1 MPVNE
6 GDQYDEEKYD
16 SESQG
21 SDLDGFIVSE
31 KEESEESEEEYNDR
45 IRDLTSTLKPNE
57 TLSQKVLK
65 AHISVLVSALGGPDH
80 ASSVS
85 PPPYKLG
92 HDALACLKDIK
103 RWVKS
108 VDERSKCFDVALAC
122 FDSGLVVND
131 LLVILC
137 QWDKSSSKSLLR
149 NEKMIE
155 RIKLS
160 CLELLVLLTW
170 PIDFSP
176 DLSEK
181 QRLQFTNVR
190 KSQLVYKKHI
200 LAYNGGQTLKS
211 AIRLALPTISKH
223 KMDRE
228 PRDNAI
234 LRLVLFLLRNVINIE
249 PVNLSVSSKVRKQLL
264 ESDNL
269 PQSITYDDI
278 SLNAVISCFHN
289 NKVFTF
295 LLTMCNAIGSE
306 FDKETFTQSCLECIY
321 LLVRKVNPL
330 HLLGKAPSKQ
340 LNNTQDTSM
349 PSNPPNAAS
358 MQLGELLK
366 EEDKRKKKQV
376 QNISTRH
383 GKFGSLLSIR
393 DSKSS
398 YVISGQ
404 EALLDTSLSLAKLDK
419 TKKWNNRTTFKY
431 DSDEYIN
438 SSYEFLNMKTTSYFK
453 DFVEQLLVSGGF
465 NTLLECSSWIFAG
478 AQDLEYIDPYEKA
491 CYFVTIAWF
500 FSFKRERNQYY
511 QRQAATPPA
520 NEDSLDY
527 GSVGVGLSEVN
538 FILIVSYFRTSIAAR
553 NWSAVHAA
561 MVCFR
566 ELLLISHS
574 IFTAAKPTSVTHE
587 RSDELNSNQDNVDRE
602 LAEGIIRKLFTF
614 NDFLNKLVQ
623 LPQTAS
629 KHSQDYLRV
638 CISTVHI
645 LLKCFECFANED
657 IKLYVQT
664 KRKVNKKMKSSL
676 DKTVEDSMRDIIDAS
691 DEEYE
696 DQRIKE
702 VSKERRLDFQATEL
716 RFFHTSVV
724 SSYIDFLSRYEDLTY
739 EEIKMCL
746 SYFHRLFV
754 GRKDLTGLFRL
765 DFIQV
770 LHSLRNFLPRQT
782 SIRNHVEE
790 FIYYFMKKFKNAFLR
805 FPNPIEI
812 LFPRLESVEFK
823 SFLGTGDINTAIE
836 KESKKSQPRLA
847 KPLEFIRESFNID
860 EKIKIL
866 VTALYQSEKGT
877 FASWLQTEIER
888 IANELSLY
896 GDSREELI
904 STSVYELQAPPL
916 TFKMIINNSYCRLLL
931 QSLGFELPYSMEEKC
946 ELNPLTSTEHLH
958 EVSALLSKWINNQP
972 VVFEDNKDA
981 AFYLRV
987 KEYDIGEYA
996 LYDENDESIAFSTE
1010 PNTNGTRHNVNEL
1023 DKLDELEAALSR
1035 NETSQG
1041 TGDLEKGVAR
1051 RKRRAPK
1058 SRRQKPDKPSSSKEV
1073 KRSRRPPK
1081 SFNILSDDEENE
1093 APVKSAE
1100 YVHDSDENSDEERLN
1115 AFFEREEKLRKLLAS
1130 SGGIISHEQL
1140 EQFKLAWLKINE
1152 VSNPTEISATSK
1164 GIDEI
1169 VTSMMNNNR
1178 NGPTQRERT
1187 TSTSPEVTNDENIRQ
1202 YTPETDAE
1210 MELEKIRNSRSPND
1224 SPEANDL
1231 SDSSDNDGSD
1241 NQPASLHGRVKQR
1254 RNTSL
1259 LDSDSDEEQSEDMHN
1274 NKKKR
1279 RVVLSDD
1286 EF

>member
-6 GDQYDEEKYD
+6 GDQYDDERYD
-16 SESQG
+16 SESRG

-31 KEESEESEEEYNDR
+31 KEESEESEEEINDR

-57 TLSQKVLK
+57 SLSEKVLK

-80 ASSVS
+80 ASSIS

-103 RWVKS
+103 RWIKS

-137 QWDKSSSKSLLR
+137 QWDKNTSKSQFR

-170 PIDFSP
+170 PVDHSP
-176 DLSEK
+176 ELSEK
-181 QRLQFTNVR
+181 QRLQFTNMR

-211 AIRLALPTISKH
+211 AIRLALPTISKN

-234 LRLVLFLLRNVINIE
+234 LRLVLFLLRNIINIE
-249 PVNLSVSSKVRKQLL
+249 PVNLSISSKVRKQLL

-278 SLNAVISCFHN
+278 SLNTVISSFHN

-330 HLLGKAPSKQ
+330 HLLGKAPAQ
-340 LNNTQDTSM
+340 ELNITHDTSM
-349 PSNPPNAAS
+349 PPNPPNAAS

-366 EEDKRKKKQV
+366 EEDKRKRKQV

-419 TKKWNNRTTFKY
+419 TKKWNDRTRFKY

-438 SSYEFLNMKTTSYFK
+438 SSYEILNIKSTSYFK

-465 NTLLECSSWIFAG
+465 NNLLECSSWIFAG

-500 FSFKRERNQYY
+500 FRFKRERNQYFHTNC
-511 QRQAATPPA
+511 ATPAA

-561 MVCFR
+561 MICFK

-574 IFTAAKPTSVTHE
+574 IFTAARPSTIAHE
-587 RSDELNSNQDNVDRE
+587 RSDELNPDQDNVDRE

-614 NDFLNKLVQ
+614 NDFLSKLVQ

-664 KRKVNKKMKSSL
+664 KRKVNKKTKSPL
-676 DKTVEDSMRDIIDAS
+676 DKTVEDSMKDIIDAS

-696 DQRIKE
+696 NQRIKE
-702 VSKERRLDFQATEL
+702 VSKERRLDFRATEL

-754 GRKDLTGLFRL
+754 CRKDLTGLFRL

-782 SIRNHVEE
+782 SIRKHVEE
-790 FIYYFMKKFKNAFLR
+790 FIYYFMKKFKSAFLR

-866 VTALYQSEKGT
+866 VTALYQSDKGS
-877 FASWLQTEIER
+877 FASWLQAEIER
-888 IANELSLY
+888 MANELSMY

-904 STSVYELQAPPL
+904 STNVYELQAPSL

-931 QSLGFELPYSMEEKC
+931 QSLGFELPNSMEEKC
-946 ELNPLTSTEHLH
+946 ELSPLTSIDRLR

-996 LYDENDESIAFSTE
+996 LYDEDDESIAFSTE
-1010 PNTNGTRHNVNEL
+1010 PNTNGNRHNINEL

-1035 NETSQG
+1035 NETIQF
-1041 TGDLEKGVAR
+1041 TEDLEKGVAR

-1058 SRRQKPDKPSSSKEV
+1058 LRRLRPDKQSTSKEI

-1081 SFNILSDDEENE
+1081 SFNILSDDEESE

-1130 SGGIISHEQL
+1130 SGGIINHEQL

-1152 VSNPTEISATSK
+1152 ESNPTEAPENSK

-1169 VTSMMNNNR
+1169 VTSMINHNYS
-1178 NGPTQRERT
+1178 GPMQGGK
-1187 TSTSPEVTNDENIRQ
+1187 TSSASSVSLYNENIRQ
-1202 YTPETDAE
+1202 NMAE
-1210 MELEKIRNSRSPND
+1210 ADTSQNLEEVRNSRYSSD
-1224 SPEANDL
+1224 FPEANDL
-1231 SDSSDNDGSD
+1231 SDSSGYDGSD
-1241 NQPASLHGRVKQR
+1241 NQPTSRRQINKQR
-1254 RNTSL
+1254 KNTGL
-1259 LDSDSDEEQSEDMHN
+1259 LDSDSDEEQFDDMN
-1274 NKKKR
+1274 INRKKR
-1279 RVVLSDD
+1279 RVVLSED

>member
-6 GDQYDEEKYD
+6 GDQYDENKYD

-137 QWDKSSSKSLLR
+137 QWDKSSSKSLFR

-170 PIDFSP
+170 PVDFSP

-181 QRLQFTNVR
+181 QKLQFTNVR

-211 AIRLALPTISKH
+211 AIRLALPTISKN

-234 LRLVLFLLRNVINIE
+234 LRLVLFLLRNIINIE

-340 LNNTQDTSM
+340 INNSQDTSM

-438 SSYEFLNMKTTSYFK
+438 SSYEFLNMKVTSYFK

-465 NTLLECSSWIFAG
+465 NTLLECSSWIFTG

-491 CYFVTIAWF
+491 CYFITIAWF

-511 QRQAATPPA
+511 QRQGATPPA

-587 RSDELNSNQDNVDRE
+587 RPDELNLYQDNVDRE

-614 NDFLNKLVQ
+614 NDFLNNLVQ

-664 KRKVNKKMKSSL
+664 KRKVSKKMKSSL

-696 DQRIKE
+696 NQRIKE

-754 GRKDLTGLFRL
+754 GRKDFTGLFRL

-782 SIRNHVEE
+782 SIRKHVEE
-790 FIYYFMKKFKNAFLR
+790 FIYYFMKKFKSAFIR

-812 LFPRLESVEFK
+812 LFPRLESVEIK

-866 VTALYQSEKGT
+866 VSALYQSEKGN

-904 STSVYELQAPPL
+904 STNVYELQAPPL

-946 ELNPLTSTEHLH
+946 ELNSLTTTEYLH

-1010 PNTNGTRHNVNEL
+1010 PNTNGSRHNINEL

-1035 NETSQG
+1035 NETTQG
-1041 TGDLEKGVAR
+1041 SGDLEKGVAR

-1058 SRRQKPDKPSSSKEV
+1058 SRKRRPDTPSTSKEV

-1100 YVHDSDENSDEERLN
+1100 YVHDSDENSDDERLN
-1115 AFFEREEKLRKLLAS
+1115 AFFEREEKLRRLLAS

-1152 VSNPTEISATSK
+1152 VSNPTEISASSK

-1169 VTSMMNNNR
+1169 VTSMMNNNNSR
-1178 NGPTQRERT
+1178 PTQSEKT
-1187 TSTSPEVTNDENIRQ
+1187 SSTSPVTLNDENIRQ
-1202 YTPETDAE
+1202 DTLEANAG
-1210 MELEKIRNSRSPND
+1210 MELEEIRNGRYPDGSS
-1224 SPEANDL
+1224 ETNDL
-1231 SDSSDNDGSD
+1231 SDSSNHDDSD
-1241 NQPASLHGRVKQR
+1241 NQPTSRRERVKQG

-1259 LDSDSDEEQSEDMHN
+1259 LDSDSDEEQSEDMHI

-1279 RVVLSDD
+1279 RVVLSED